1 MLKRLKRR
9 VNLSGDFVA
18 ELGEAAGRVENGGD
32 GGGREV
38 RHGGPEV
45 FGVSVSPHGVIEV
58 LSQVRRLIEG
68 IIRIWGTSWER
79 NTLH

>member
-1 MLKRLKRR
+1 MPKRR
-9 VNLSGDFVA
+9 VNLSGDFVT

-45 FGVSVSPHGVIEV
+45 FGVSVSPHGVIEI
-58 LSQVRRLIEG
+58 LPQVRRLMDG
-68 IIRIWGTSWER
+68 MIRMYGDQFR
-79 NTLH
+79 KK